1 MRTKIKLLALLFT
14 ASITTS
20 CASFLEEDNP
30 GNITAENYFVTA
42 DGYRALVNASYATL
56 RSVWGDEPWLY
67 CLGTDIFTR
76 GESELIGGSY
86 DGRDT
91 QSRQLNE
98 YAELDP
104 ENKYVADHYAD
115 LYAAIQTCNT
125 ALARAESAQGIDP
138 EEMVELNAEVR
149 FLRAYYYFLLAEQFG
164 DVPLVEE
171 EITSAITHFDRV
183 AEADIYKYII
193 SELEAVV
200 GNLPTATATAA
211 TDFGRAT
218 QGACKH
224 LLSLVYLTRGY
235 KSYAESNDFTKAAS
249 LADEVINSGQYRL
262 LPTFSE
268 VFQEGNEK
276 NDEIIFSV
284 QYDANSLGGN
294 MYNGCGQNAMF
305 GWELWTKITSGFEV
319 YNLTYNWHKPQF
331 TPTQFLYSLYDTDVD
346 SRYDVTFLSEYYATI
361 DAGDVKKGD
370 LRVYF
375 PHYDEEF
382 TETDSLAI
390 MAEHP
395 NAIIVTREYWK
406 QDIENVGGKGIFPMI
421 WKFFDSTA
429 PWPSNNQSYTG
440 TRDIFLFRLA
450 ETYLIAA
457 EAYLQLGNSSTVA
470 ERLNAVRQRAA
481 IIGHESEMTI
491 AASEIDINVIL
502 DERARELAGEYKRWT
517 DLKRTN
523 TLIERTL
530 KYNNLA
536 GKTNKMDS
544 HILLRPIPQSVIDQ
558 DSGEVE
564 QNPGY

>member
-1 MRTKIKLLALLFT
+1 MKTKIKLLALLFT

-86 DGRDT
+86 EGRDT

-104 ENKYVADHYAD
+104 ENKYVKDHYAD

-125 ALARAESAQGIDP
+125 ALARAGSAQDIDDK
-138 EEMVELNAEVR
+138 EMNRLNAEVR
-149 FLRAYYYFLLAEQFG
+149 FLRAYYYFLLTEQFG

-171 EITSAITHFDRV
+171 EITSAVTHFDRIS
-183 AEADIYKYII
+183 ESEIYKYII
-193 SELEAVV
+193 GELETAA
-200 GNLPTATATAA
+200 GNLPATASE
-211 TDFGRAT
+211 FGRVT
-218 QGACKH
+218 EGACKN
-224 LLSLVYLTRGY
+224 LLALVYLTRGY
-235 KSYAESNDFTKAAS
+235 KSYGDSDDFTKAAS

-262 LPTFSE
+262 LPTFEE
-268 VFQEGNEK
+268 VFREGNEQ
-276 NDEIIFSV
+276 NEEIIFSV
-284 QYDANSLGGN
+284 QYDATSLGGN
-294 MYNGCGQNAMF
+294 MYNGNGQNAMF
-305 GWELWTKITSGFEV
+305 GWEQWNKISSGFEI
-319 YNLTYNWHKPQF
+319 YNTTYNWHKPQF
-331 TPTQFLYSLYDTDVD
+331 TPTQFLYSLYDTDAD

-361 DAGDVKKGD
+361 DAGEVKKGD

-382 TETDSLAI
+382 TVADSLAI
-390 MAEHP
+390 MAENP

-406 QDIENVGGKGIFPMI
+406 QDIENVGGRGIFPMI

-457 EAYLQLGNSSTVA
+457 EAYLQAGNRSTAA
-470 ERLNAVRQRAA
+470 ERLNTVRQRAA
-481 IIGHESEMTI
+481 IPGHESDMAI
-491 AASEIDINVIL
+491 HSQIDINIIL
-502 DERARELAGEYKRWT
+502 DERARELAGEYKRWL

-558 DSGEVE
+558 DSGEVK